1 MMQDFVRLH
10 MMSMLQPFAE
20 RVQALQEQLRLH
32 GEALREREE
41 KAEQHEGRL
50 VRQEM
55 QISSLLTSEKDFAD
69 QLEKAQLEVAA
80 VKKERNRLEG
90 NHEITKAAVAKLRDD
105 VTAVQG
111 ALDDL
116 THAVKES
123 SSRTASCQSDLP
135 EVERR
140 LIERF
145 DTRLDKQGRACKDLN
160 ERMADIQKQCQQAKT
175 LSEKANLNTSQFT
188 SRLDASK
195 KDAAANVAG
204 LQKEMAEVREVVQ
217 GFHEAVQS
225 QSKDLGTLDREVQH
239 LRTWTEQLKEL
250 KSLQEEQAAVQADV
264 QDLARRLSVADRSL
278 ADLAARPN
286 DEGETCREEIRLLQQ
301 RIDQNIAEVLR
312 GKDAQK
318 AQLDLLGSASNR
330 LEDLE
335 AEVPR
340 LRGQVAQATDE
351 VEAFTAWQSETG
363 EALRSLQRDLRATEA
378 QSAQT
383 KAGLTALTRSHEDLQ
398 QEQTGSRETLGKLGS
413 RLDLLNKYFSGLGKG
428 LKEAHHQIVGCDA
441 PLLPKTGG
449 DSQHALPPLVP
460 RTPRTARN
468 SLPSPRPGEA
478 K

>member
-20 RVQALQEQLRLH
+20 RVQVLQEQLRLH

-55 QISSLLTSEKDFAD
+55 QISSSLTSEKDFAD

-116 THAVKES
+116 SHAVKES

-140 LIERF
+140 LTERF

-160 ERMADIQKQCQQAKT
+160 ERMAEIQKQCQQAKT

-204 LQKEMAEVREVVQ
+204 LQKEMAEVQEVVQ

-264 QDLARRLSVADRSL
+264 QDLARRLSAADRSL
-278 ADLAARPN
+278 AELAARPN

-301 RIDQNIAEVLR
+301 RIDQNIAEVQR

-335 AEVPR
+335 AEVPQ
-340 LRGQVAQATDE
+340 LRGQVAQATNE
-351 VEAFTAWQSETG
+351 VEGFTAWQSETG

-460 RTPRTARN
+460 RDRK
-468 SLPSPRPGEA
+468 SVV
-478 K
+478 

>member
-1 MMQDFVRLH
+1 MQRDLPVRCPKDEPQ
-10 MMSMLQPFAE
+10 M
-20 RVQALQEQLRLH
+20 H
-32 GEALREREE
+32 G
-41 KAEQHEGRL
+41 L

-90 NHEITKAAVAKLRDD
+90 NHEITKAAVARLRDD

-116 THAVKES
+116 SHAVKES

-140 LIERF
+140 LTERF

-160 ERMADIQKQCQQAKT
+160 ERMAEIQKQCQQAKT

-204 LQKEMAEVREVVQ
+204 LQKEMAEVQEVVQ

-264 QDLARRLSVADRSL
+264 QDLARRLSAADRSL
-278 ADLAARPN
+278 AELAARPN
-286 DEGETCREEIRLLQQ
+286 DE
-301 RIDQNIAEVLR
+301 
-312 GKDAQK
+312 
-318 AQLDLLGSASNR
+318 
-330 LEDLE
+330 
-335 AEVPR
+335 
-340 LRGQVAQATDE
+340 
-351 VEAFTAWQSETG
+351 
-363 EALRSLQRDLRATEA
+363 
-378 QSAQT
+378 
-383 KAGLTALTRSHEDLQ
+383 
-398 QEQTGSRETLGKLGS
+398 
-413 RLDLLNKYFSGLGKG
+413 
-428 LKEAHHQIVGCDA
+428 
-441 PLLPKTGG
+441 
-449 DSQHALPPLVP
+449 
-460 RTPRTARN
+460 
-468 SLPSPRPGEA
+468 
-478 K
+478 